1 MAEFSKVSLGFAE
14 FVSQLLHETFDA
26 VLSAQNY
33 QLEKYSALEKAL
45 GISTRDFRESFV
57 NDDEIKEKEVELFG
71 APLSENMII
80 PDDLLSRVKEL
91 VPDFGPEMQD
101 KAIRK
106 GKLTSYGVT
115 LFADVPLESLV
126 AEKKGE
132 IRQLVNHSDM
142 VRLIVDSGEIRAKL
156 ELTNLYQST
165 DTEPVRDDDPKK
177 EPPPELSDPPGKGA
191 TVKPA
196 SGATPTL
203 KRQGLKEIKMKEIE
217 DPVSKQKTLIID
229 KASVQKSAT
238 FAGSMPNVRLIATP
252 ATSTSNSNLFSEVI
266 IKFKTI

>member
-1 MAEFSKVSLGFAE
+1 MADFSKVSLGFAE

-45 GISTRDFRESFV
+45 GISTPEFKESYIT
-57 NDDEIKEKEVELFG
+57 DEEIKEKEIELFG
-71 APLSENMII
+71 AALVENMII
-80 PDDLLSRVKEL
+80 PDDMLTRLKET
-91 VPDFGPEMQD
+91 VPDFDPEMQD

-106 GKLTSYGVT
+106 GKLTAYGVT
-115 LFADVPLESLV
+115 LFADVSLESLV

-156 ELTNLYQST
+156 ELTNLYQSA
-165 DTEPVRDDDPKK
+165 DTEPARGDDPKK
-177 EPPPELSDPPGKGA
+177 EPPPEISDPPGKGA
-191 TVKPA
+191 TVKPT
-196 SGATPTL
+196 SGATPTI
-203 KRQGLKEIKMKEIE
+203 KRQGLKETKMKEIE
-217 DPVSKQKTLIID
+217 DPVSKLKTLIID
-229 KASVQKSAT
+229 KASLQKNAT

-266 IKFKTI
+266 IKFKTV